1 MMNKALQLITVLL
14 TVLLL
19 PLSTA
24 LAQSK
29 GQTRIQYR
37 DQQKEAAPPTDT
49 ATEALLDYREE
60 MRKFV
65 QSISL
70 FSRRQRPNFL
80 IIAENGLDLV
90 VKRNIDDPEKTS
102 PARTYM
108 QSIDGVL
115 HDKVVFGDKS
125 FGKPPTDSQKKE
137 LFRLIDTA
145 MSYGLK
151 VMKTDYATK
160 KKAIDALYRR
170 YGKKG
175 YIPFI
180 SSTLEMNVIPPSGTR
195 PFKESSKSVLS
206 MNDVNN
212 YLYLGDSSGFGRQ
225 DEFTLKVHETNYDIV
240 AVDIFHRRLPLS
252 KQAVETLKYKKIGA
266 KRLVLAIVDIGSAAS
281 YHYYW
286 QPSWREG
293 SPSWISAP
301 FSNDPDKY
309 HVKYW
314 DPGWKK
320 IISGDNK
327 SYIYGVIDQG
337 FDGVILKGLDA
348 YRFFEGGGASAE

>member
-1 MMNKALQLITVLL
+1 MMNKALQLIIVFPA
-14 TVLLL
+14 VLLL
-19 PLSTA
+19 ALSPA
-24 LAQSK
+24 LAQNK
-29 GQTRIQYR
+29 GQSRVQYR
-37 DQQKEAAPPTDT
+37 DAPKDVAAPTNT
-49 ATEALLDYREE
+49 NTEVLLDYREE

-65 QSISL
+65 QSISI
-70 FSRRQRPNFL
+70 FARKKRSDFV

-90 VKRNIDDPEKTS
+90 VKRDINDTEKLS

-115 HDKVVFGDKS
+115 HDGVVFGDKQ
-125 FGKPPTDSQKKE
+125 FGKPPTDTQKNE

-151 VMKTDYATK
+151 VMKTDYATETK
-160 KKAIDALYRR
+160 SINALYRR

-180 SSTLEMNVIPPSGTR
+180 SKSLEMNVIPPLTSI
-195 PFKESSKSVLS
+195 PFRENPKSILS
-206 MNDVNN
+206 MSDVKN
-212 YLYLGDSSGFGRQ
+212 YLYLSDSSGLGRQ
-225 DEFTLKVHETNYDIV
+225 DEFALKIHQTNYDII
-240 AVDIFHRRLPLS
+240 AVNIFHRRLPLT

-266 KRLVLAIVDIGSAAS
+266 KRLVFAIIDIGSAAS

-286 QPSWREG
+286 KPSWQEG
-293 SPSWISAP
+293 SPSWIGAP
-301 FSNDPDKY
+301 FGDDPDKY
-309 HVKYW
+309 HIKYW
-314 DPGWKK
+314 NPEWKK

-327 SYIYGVIDQG
+327 SYIYGAIDQG

-348 YRFFEGGGASAE
+348 YRFFEGDGGGS